1 MMSNESKSTEE
12 LRKLQEDAEKERKR
26 LEQELLKSAEDYLL
40 KIQTME
46 VTHEEKVAKIIEQK
60 TMEKEVCSLTLYLPI
75 TTAAD
80 DKSCNIFS
88 NF

>member
-12 LRKLQEDAEKERKR
+12 LRKLQEEAEKERKR

-60 TMEKEVCSLTLYLPI
+60 TMEKEVFSL
-75 TTAAD
+75 
-80 DKSCNIFS
+80 IFFH
-88 NF
+88 NL